1 MKRMILF
8 ITVIWFCF
16 SLVSGVEARRQEKQQ
31 MPKEDAN
38 LTEKERK
45 EAEKRAKQQAKEEER
60 QRKEEEKRA
69 KQQESKGGCLFTP
82 VRPIPEG
89 NAVIYLYKAWYGKDV
104 YPIAANGRVITH
116 LQKGGYFPFVTPPG
130 KVGMFMTSKD
140 TGSGTFFSNPA
151 IVVDVEAG
159 KEYYLKLTTTFSAK
173 LKLEPENDAL
183 KSLKDMRRLL
193 PYATYEKQY
202 TNSSEMR
209 GDPVLGTMSIRGV
222 KLIFLPNLVL
232 VTITDKSVKY
242 DYSRD
247 GRLSLRALFPGGQVS
262 LQKAAEK
269 GPLSFKV
276 EQMGYVA
283 SCADRGVVIEGV
295 GVME

>member
-1 MKRMILF
+1 MKLMILF

-31 MPKEDAN
+31 MPKQDAN
-38 LTEKERK
+38 LTEIERK

-69 KQQESKGGCLFTP
+69 KQQASKGGCLFTP
-82 VRPIPEG
+82 VSPIPEG

-151 IVVDVEAG
+151 IVLDVEAG

-173 LKLEPENDAL
+173 LKLEPEKDAL

-193 PYATYEKQY
+193 AYATYMKQFAD
-202 TNSSEMR
+202 SSELMD
-209 GDPVLGTMSIRGV
+209 DPVLRTMLTRGV
-222 KLIFLPNLVL
+222 VRLEFRPNLVI
-232 VTITDKSVKY
+232 VSIAGKSVKY
-242 DYSRD
+242 DYLADRV
-247 GRLSLRALFPGGQVS
+247 LSVRALFRGGQVS

-276 EQMGYVA
+276 EQMGYA
-283 SCADRGVVIEGV
+283 ESCADRGVVIEATG
-295 GVME
+295 